1 MYLEAQLV
9 LPLFIFFLADVAFEQ
24 AGMRFLEFFHDVSL
38 SVTSVYFFFLLFAM
52 LVKNGSE
59 PYAQKIYILY
69 CF

>member
-38 SVTSVYFFFLLFAM
+38 SVTSV
-52 LVKNGSE
+52 
-59 PYAQKIYILY
+59 
-69 CF
+69 